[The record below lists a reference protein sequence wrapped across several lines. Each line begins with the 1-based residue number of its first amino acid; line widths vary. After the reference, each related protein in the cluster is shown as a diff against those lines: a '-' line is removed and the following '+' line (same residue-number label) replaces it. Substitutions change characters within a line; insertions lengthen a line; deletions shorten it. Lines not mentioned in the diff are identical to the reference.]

1 MPVMIA
7 HNYDERLAGKIA
19 AVLPEGVD
27 FRALGANAET
37 GWEVSAEAEI
47 LLINQN
53 SPEIGLHRGMVK
65 PDGWPFNLKWVQL
78 RSTGIDKYPDWI
90 FEVPQVCVTRG
101 GYAVPISEYVLAAML
116 AQVKLIP
123 EIWVRGAGQWQPR
136 PRLGTL
142 NGQTLGIIGFG
153 EIGKAIAEKAQTF
166 GMEIIGTRRSGGPSG
181 MEGVEIVSLGE
192 LISRSDHIVVATP
205 LTEETAG
212 MLNVETL
219 AGIKDGAHLINIGR
233 GQVITEDGLRAA
245 LDGKLG
251 AATLDVTVPEPLTD
265 GHWLYSHPKVR
276 ISPHISGSSP
286 QSDANITAFFR
297 RNLDRY
303 LAGER
308 LEGLVDPLAR
318 Y

>member
-1 MPVMIA
+1 MPVVIA
-7 HNYDERLAGKIA
+7 HNYDERLAAKVA

-27 FRALGANAET
+27 FRALGARVET
-37 GWEVSAEAEI
+37 AWSVPAEAEI

-53 SPEIGLHRGMVK
+53 SPDIGLHRGMEK
-65 PDGWPFNLKWVQL
+65 PEGWPFNLKFVQL

-123 EIWVRGAGQWQPR
+123 EIWVKAGSEWQPR
-136 PRLGTL
+136 PKLGTL

-153 EIGKAIAEKAQTF
+153 EIGKAIAEKALTF
-166 GMEIIGTRRSGGPSG
+166 GMAVIGTKRSNGPSG
-181 MEGVEIVSLGE
+181 MDGVEIVSLAE

-205 LTEETAG
+205 LTDETVG

-219 AGIKDGAHLINIGR
+219 AGIKEGAHLINIGR
-233 GQVITEDGLRAA
+233 GQVITEDGLKAA

-251 AATLDVTVPEPLTD
+251 AATLDVTVPEPLPD
-265 GHWLYSHPKVR
+265 GHWLYAHPKVR

-286 QSDANITAFFR
+286 QSDQNVTEFFR
-297 RNLDRY
+297 RNLERY
-303 LAGER
+303 LAGEP
-308 LEGLVDPLAR
+308 LEGVVDPQAR